1 MMLSRALRAI
11 APHDLGTSYQAC
23 LLALIIL
30 LSGCVG
36 PFPAS
41 NDNSHSSLG
50 AERQFEGKALELAI
64 AAEHGQIETVRRLMR
79 DEHVNPDTIFAKE
92 AGIPLIAW
100 PVYTRNPDGLKA
112 MLDNGAD
119 PNVRRPE
126 YIDKTYKDGSFGRYF
141 KHDNALIY
149 AAQEE
154 NPIYLKLL
162 LEHGGDPNTRNGND
176 EPLTFVAFIKQN
188 QWQNV
193 KLLIEH
199 GADANSDTVF
209 PGSPLD
215 WYAGRGGFEQVYW
228 LLQHGADPTKKATGT
243 MPAPT
248 DANGKIL
255 PQKNLPPDGFT
266 WIKYGDDG
274 KPVYVDAMP
283 IVENIYWHPGSPATL
298 EWQRKCQHWL
308 RDKGIAR
315 PPMPESMRKMRKAFK
330 FPTEEKEIPLL

>member
-1 MMLSRALRAI
+1 MLHVAFFFAL
-11 APHDLGTSYQAC
+11 C
-23 LLALIIL
+23 LT
-30 LSGCVG
+30 LSSCAV
-36 PFPAS
+36 PSPAS
-41 NDNSHSSLG
+41 NGNSRSEFG
-50 AERQFEGKALELAI
+50 AERQFEGKALALAI
-64 AAEHGQIETVRRLMR
+64 AAEQGNADAIRRLIR
-79 DEHVNPDTIFAKE
+79 DEHVDPDRIFTKE
-92 AGIPLIAW
+92 DGLPLIAW
-100 PVYTRNPDGLKA
+100 PVYTRNADGLKA
-112 MLDNGAD
+112 LLDNGAD
-119 PNVRRPE
+119 PNARRPDFVDE
-126 YIDKTYKDGSFGRYF
+126 TLKFKDGSGGRRLLYN
-141 KHDNALIY
+141 NAMVY

-162 LEHGGDPNTRNGND
+162 LEHGGDPNTLNTND
-176 EPLTFVAFIKQN
+176 EPLTFIAFIKQN

-255 PQKNLPPDGFT
+255 PQKNLPPDGFA

-308 RDKGIAR
+308 RDKGIGR
-315 PPMPESMRKMRKAFK
+315 PPMPDSMRKMRKAFK
-330 FPTEEKEIPLL
+330 FPTEEKDIPLL